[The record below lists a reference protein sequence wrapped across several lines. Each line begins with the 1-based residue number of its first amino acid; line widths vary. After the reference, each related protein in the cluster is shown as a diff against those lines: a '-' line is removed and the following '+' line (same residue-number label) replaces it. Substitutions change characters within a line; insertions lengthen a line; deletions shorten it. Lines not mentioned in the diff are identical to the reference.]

1 MFTESSA
8 PGKMI
13 QCTNVTKRFEQV
25 VAVSDISFQVPSG
38 VCALIGPN
46 GAGKSTVLKLLTGL
60 LPPDAG
66 EIRIGGLN
74 PAEHPLE
81 IKRLMGVV
89 PEDLGLF
96 GSLTVQEHLELSGA
110 VYGLSRSELHER
122 SDSLLR
128 VLGLSAYANTFLDQ
142 CSHGTRKK
150 TSLALALL
158 HNPRL
163 LFLDEPFE
171 GIDPSAA
178 RTIRELL
185 AAIAKRGTTVFFTS
199 HMLAMV
205 DKLATEVMMIREGR
219 IVWNS
224 SGQATTRPLEEVYF
238 EFVEPALPEDLA
250 WLRS

>member
-1 MFTESSA
+1 M
-8 PGKMI
+8 
-13 QCTNVTKRFEQV
+13 
-25 VAVSDISFQVPSG
+25 SDISFQVPSG

-66 EIRIGGLN
+66 EIRIGGLT

-110 VYGLSRSELHER
+110 VYGLSRSALHER

-128 VLGLSAYANTFLDQ
+128 VFGLSAYADTFLDQ

-205 DKLATEVMMIREGR
+205 DKLATEVMMIREGG

>member
-1 MFTESSA
+1 
-8 PGKMI
+8 MI

-25 VAVSDISFQVPSG
+25 VAVNDISFQAPSG
-38 VCALIGPN
+38 ICALIGPN
-46 GAGKSTVLKLLTGL
+46 GAGKSTVLKLLAGL
-60 LPPDAG
+60 LRPDAG
-66 EIRIGGLN
+66 EIRIGGLS

-81 IKRLMGVV
+81 IKRMMGVV

-96 GSLTVQEHLELSGA
+96 GSLTVHEHLELSGA
-110 VYGLSRSELHER
+110 VYGLGRSELRER
-122 SDSLLR
+122 ADSLLR
-128 VLGLSAYANTFLDQ
+128 VLGLSAYADTFLDQ

-158 HNPRL
+158 HNPQL

-178 RTIRELL
+178 RAIRELL
-185 AAIAKRGTTVFFTS
+185 AGIAKRGITVFFTS
-199 HMLAMV
+199 HILALV
-205 DKLATEVMMIREGR
+205 EKLATEVMMIREGR

-224 SGQATTRPLEEVYF
+224 WEQAVPRPLEEIYF
-238 EFVEPALPEDLA
+238 EFIEPGLPEDLA

>member
-1 MFTESSA
+1 
-8 PGKMI
+8 MI

-25 VAVSDISFQVPSG
+25 VAVADVSFQVPSG

-60 LPPDAG
+60 LRPEGG

-96 GSLTVQEHLELSGA
+96 DSLTVHEHLELSSA
-110 VYGLSRSELHER
+110 VYGLSRNELRER
-122 SDSLLR
+122 TDSLLR
-128 VLGLSAYANTFLDQ
+128 VLGLCAYADTFLDQ

-171 GIDPSAA
+171 GIDPSSA
-178 RTIRELL
+178 RAIRQLL
-185 AAIAKRGTTVFFTS
+185 AAIAKRGVTVFFTS

-205 DKLATEVMMIREGR
+205 DKLATEVMMIREGS

-224 SGQATTRPLEEVYF
+224 SGQAATRPLEEVYF
-238 EFVEPALPEDLA
+238 ELVEPALPEDLA

>member
-1 MFTESSA
+1 
-8 PGKMI
+8 MI
-13 QCTNVTKRFEQV
+13 QCTKVTKRFEQV
-25 VAVSDISFQVPSG
+25 VAVDGVSFQVPSG

-66 EIRIGGLN
+66 DISIAGLN
-74 PAEHPLE
+74 PVEHPLE
-81 IKRLMGVV
+81 IKRMMGVV

-96 GSLTVQEHLELSGA
+96 GALTVQEHLELSGA
-110 VYGLSRSELHER
+110 VYGLSKRELRER
-122 SDSLLR
+122 ADSLLR
-128 VLGLSAYANTFLDQ
+128 VLGLNTFADTFLDQ

-150 TSLALALL
+150 TSLAQALL
-158 HNPRL
+158 HNPRM

-171 GIDPSAA
+171 GIDPTAA

-185 AAIAKRGTTVFFTS
+185 AAIAKRGITVFFTS
-199 HMLAMV
+199 HMLSMV

-224 SGQATTRPLEEVYF
+224 SAQAAPRPLEEVYF
-238 EFVEPALPEDLA
+238 ELVEPALPEDLA
-250 WLRS
+250 WMRS